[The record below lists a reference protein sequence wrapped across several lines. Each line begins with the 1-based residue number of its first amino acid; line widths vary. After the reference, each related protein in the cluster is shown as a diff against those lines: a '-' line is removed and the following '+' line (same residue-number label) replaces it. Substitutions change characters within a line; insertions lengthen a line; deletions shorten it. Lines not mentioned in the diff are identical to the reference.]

1 MSIVLSIRLG
11 RGLGLSRSY
20 LTHVVVF
27 VMLVIMNTL
36 FKGRS
41 GIVTG
46 ASSGIGR
53 LIAQTLGMAGMKLW
67 LVGRSAAELEI
78 TAGAIAAN
86 GGPKAECVPLD
97 ISKRGGLAALVAEV
111 GESHGNLFT
120 LINNAGVMYPEPTI
134 EADPERSYEM
144 FMINVLAPLEGCRAA
159 VKVMRRQG
167 SSGHLIN
174 ISSLAGRNDSYGTYS
189 VSKAALNQLGRVLR
203 KELEKDNIRVTTIIP
218 GGFATQ
224 LARGFSEESMAR
236 FATAAAEVGFDP
248 EGEDSQRI
256 MGNPQ
261 HVADMVKYV
270 LEQPIDLNLEEI
282 TIRPAFSLDL

>member
-1 MSIVLSIRLG
+1 MSIVFSIRFG
-11 RGLGLSRSY
+11 RGMGLSRSY

-27 VMLVIMNTL
+27 VMLVFMNTV

-78 TAGAIAAN
+78 TAGAIIAG

-97 ISKRGGLAALVAEV
+97 ISKRGVLAALVAEV

-120 LINNAGVMYPEPTI
+120 LINNAGVMYPEPSI

-144 FMINVLAPLEGCRAA
+144 FMINVLAPLEGCRTA
-159 VKVMRRQG
+159 VKVMRSQG

-203 KELEKDNIRVTTIIP
+203 KELEKDDIRVTTIIP

-236 FATAAAEVGFDP
+236 FSTAAAMVGFDP

-261 HVADMVKYV
+261 HVADVVKYV